1 MTGDAGQRLQDLI
14 VAIEETYG
22 PLSRIQKIL
31 LLTDGSVTALLEAI
45 SGDEVTITTLVQ
57 EIVPA
62 DQETARELDIMVGS
76 GVNHRV
82 VELKSSRTGEVLIS
96 AVSCTPLERLEPE
109 FRQDL
114 MRADIPIGKILK
126 KHTIE
131 SRREIQHI
139 TARLP
144 DEPAQRAFSLSP
156 GDPLLCRRY
165 RIIRQE
171 KPFIAIEE
179 SFPLAAFRSA
189 GGVMVSAPSRLHLGL
204 IDLSGAL
211 GRVDGGIGIAL
222 ALPRTVVIAEPA
234 PAIRVSGADQG
245 TTLRA
250 EEVSRAVTA
259 SLGISGGAHITIRA
273 TPPGH
278 AGLGSG
284 TALSLAVARAI
295 TEIYGIPVP
304 AEQLA
309 AITGRGGT
317 SGIGTAAFTTGG
329 FLLDGGHSFG
339 ATGEKQDF
347 RPSRASRGVRVAP
360 VTSRHDFPEDWQI
373 LLVIPEPAAPVHGVT
388 EEDIFRAG
396 CPIPLCDVSAIC
408 HEVVMRMLPGVVEH
422 DLDLFGMA
430 VNRIQELGFKRVELA
445 RQAPVVPALMAGLR
459 DAGAPCAG
467 MSSFGPAVYAV
478 SDSSLSGLESAAREI
493 LAERAGSIIRTRAD
507 NTGSLVRNL

>member
-1 MTGDAGQRLQDLI
+1 MAGDAGLLQDLI
-14 VAIEETYG
+14 TAIEENYG
-22 PLSRIQKIL
+22 SLSRVQKIL

-45 SGDEVTITTLVQ
+45 AGAEVTITTLVQ
-57 EIVPA
+57 EVVPA
-62 DQETARELDIMVGS
+62 SRETARNLDVREGS

-82 VELKSSRTGEVLIS
+82 VELKNSQTGEVLIA
-96 AVSCTPLERLEPE
+96 AVSDTPLERLEPE

-126 KHTIE
+126 KHAIE
-131 SRREIQHI
+131 SRREIADI
-139 TARLP
+139 SVRMP
-144 DEPAQRAFSLSP
+144 DEPVRQAFSITP
-156 GDPLLCRRY
+156 ADPLLCRRY
-165 RIIRQE
+165 RIIRQG

-179 SFPLAAFRSA
+179 CFPLASFRSA
-189 GGVMVSAPSRLHLGL
+189 HRVMVSAPSRLHLGL

-222 ALPRTVVIAEPA
+222 AIPRTVIIAEPA
-234 PAIRVSGADQG
+234 PAIRVSGADRE

-259 SLGISGGAHITIRA
+259 SLGISGGVHITIRA

-278 AGLGSG
+278 VGLGSG

-295 TEIYGIPVP
+295 TELYGMPVP

-339 ATGEKQDF
+339 AAGEKQDF

-360 VTSRHDFPEDWQI
+360 VTARHDFPEDWQI
-373 LLVIPEPAAPVHGVT
+373 LLVIPEPAAPVHGSI

-422 DLDLFGMA
+422 DLDLFAAA

-445 RQAPVVPALMAGLR
+445 RPAAVVHTLIASLR
-459 DAGAPCAG
+459 DAGAACAG

-478 SDSSLSGLESAAREI
+478 TDSSLSGLESAAREI
-493 LAERAGSIIRTRAD
+493 LGERAGSIVRTRAD
-507 NTGSLVRNL
+507 NTGSLIRNL